1 LNFKPSAAAGGE
13 KTTPRNI
20 VQSNAPAV
28 ADTQT
33 FAEALTRLI
42 FISPSHT
49 SLDSP
54 NRDSAKVI
62 PLAIRFS
69 ALKLTFL

>member
-1 LNFKPSAAAGGE
+1 LNLNLPSSAAAGGG
-13 KTTPRNI
+13 KTTPRSI

-28 ADTQT
+28 AVMQT

-42 FISPSHT
+42 FISPSYAR
-49 SLDSP
+49 LDSP
-54 NRDSAKVI
+54 NRDSAWQI
-62 PLAIRFS
+62 QLS